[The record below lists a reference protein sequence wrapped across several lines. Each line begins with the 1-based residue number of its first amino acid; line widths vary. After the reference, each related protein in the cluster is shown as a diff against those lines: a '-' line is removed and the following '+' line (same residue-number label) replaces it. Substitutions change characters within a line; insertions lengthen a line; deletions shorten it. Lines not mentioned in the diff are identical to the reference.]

1 MGCRPAATTR
11 DKVRR
16 AREWLLASLSFREG
30 AALVRGLTDTGP
42 RLRTYVASMRA
53 GPVVVAGPLFFLK
66 RLS

>member
-1 MGCRPAATTR
+1 MGCRPAVTTR

-16 AREWLLASLSFREG
+16 AREWLLASLSYREG
-30 AALVRGLTDTGP
+30 AVLVRGLTNTGP
-42 RLRTYVASMRA
+42 RRRTFVAPLRA